1 VVNSLK
7 IGGIAGES
15 QDSRHKGEIEV
26 ESFSWGET
34 TGTGRVNIQDFH
46 IVKRVD
52 KASPLLMLAAASGQ
66 HFKSAVLTAQR
77 PGQQPQELL
86 TFKFA
91 DLMVSS
97 YQIAAAVEQPLPAD
111 QVSFNFGQI
120 EITYRPQRADGT
132 LDAPVTVGWDVKANR
147 KI

>member
-1 VVNSLK
+1 
-7 IGGIAGES
+7 
-15 QDSRHKGEIEV
+15 
-26 ESFSWGET
+26 
-34 TGTGRVNIQDFH
+34 
-46 IVKRVD
+46 
-52 KASPLLMLAAASGQ
+52 
-66 HFKSAVLTAQR
+66 
-77 PGQQPQELL
+77 
-86 TFKFA
+86 
-91 DLMVSS
+91 MVSS